1 MSRQIE
7 GLWLGGAISVEAAH
21 EVERAIGYHLELD
34 EAFRKLS
41 PKVKAELAD
50 LETAIRAQ
58 IQKAPAE
65 PKPDPARY
73 L

>member
-7 GLWLGGAISVEAAH
+7 GLWLGGAISVEAAYVVH
-21 EVERAIGYHLELD
+21 ELID
-34 EAFRKLS
+34 ECLQEGRFSAKIR
-41 PKVKAELAD
+41 AELTD
-50 LETAIRAQ
+50 LTNAIHAQ